1 MKRQTLDL
9 NDYQSLVTA
18 YHGESDRSAIVLAG
32 SFAEHYLATY
42 MRQFMIDDPSIERLF
57 EVGPLSS
64 FDSRINLADAFRLIS
79 EGHRDDLC
87 LVKDIRNRFAHSPQ
101 LIDLQ
106 RVDIKAMV
114 HKLSMYHTLHSQP
127 VPPEVQRS
135 ERDIYLYSIGMF
147 VVFAHNAILKLK
159 APKA

>member
-42 MRQFMIDDPSIERLF
+42 IRHFMIDDPSVERLF

-64 FDSRINLADAFRLIS
+64 FDSRINLAYAFRLIS
-79 EGHRDDLC
+79 EGHRDDLR

-106 RVDIKAMV
+106 RADIKAMV

-147 VVFAHNAILKLK
+147 VVFAHNAI
-159 APKA
+159 AQVISPKA